1 MRSSLCC
8 NSCNFCKDLPDSL
21 THIYATGR
29 ITKRI
34 INQVIQFING
44 IFGHPFS
51 LNKLEI
57 IFEIF
62 LHDKL
67 KNNEIIKNICIA
79 RASAEDAKKFLLI
92 CSLVAELLTCIRLF
106 KEKSLNKVL
115 LIL

>member
-1 MRSSLCC
+1 MQNHKKNYRIKFFSL
-8 NSCNFCKDLPDSL
+8 SMAYLD
-21 THIYATGR
+21 
-29 ITKRI
+29 
-34 INQVIQFING
+34 
-44 IFGHPFS
+44 PFS

-79 RASAEDAKKFLLI
+79 RASAKDAKKFLLI
-92 CSLVAELLTCIRLF
+92 CSLVAELLKCIRLF